1 MTFHGAKA
9 MKKLI
14 RFKGVWS
21 SLVVLLIAFT
31 PADAVAVGPVPD
43 AAVEEQA
50 LEILR
55 QASEYL
61 TQAKRF
67 SFRARV
73 TYDVEQAFGQKLQF
87 GAVQKISVRRPNRAF
102 TSILRDDGNA
112 RRVWYN
118 GHYVTLLD
126 EKENVYGTIA
136 VPGSIDATLDYVDER
151 GVVRIPVSDL
161 LYSDLS
167 FLETRAQSGIF
178 VGESRVDGVLC
189 NHLAFRNESVDW
201 QIWIEKGKR
210 PFFRKFLITY
220 KQEAGHPQFAARLDR
235 WNLSPQLPDSLFEFS
250 PPRGAERIRFLTV
263 ATPLF
268 AKEEDQR

>member
-1 MTFHGAKA
+1 MKSLIHAKWA
-9 MKKLI
+9 
-14 RFKGVWS
+14 WS
-21 SLVVLLIAFT
+21 SLVALVIAFT
-31 PADAVAVGPVPD
+31 PAASTAQDPPSDTG
-43 AAVEEQA
+43 VEEQA
-50 LEILR
+50 LKILR

-87 GAVQKISVRRPNRAF
+87 GAVQNISVRRPNRAF
-102 TSILRDDGNA
+102 ASILRDDGNA

-118 GHYVTLLD
+118 GRYVTLLE
-126 EKENVYGTIA
+126 EKENVYGTMA
-136 VPGSIDATLDYVDER
+136 VPNNIDAMLDYVEEM

-189 NHLAFRNESVDW
+189 NHLAFRNETVDW

-235 WNLSPQLPDSLFEFS
+235 WNLSPVLPDSLFAFS
-250 PPRGAERIRFLTV
+250 PPRGSERIRFLTV

-268 AKEEDQR
+268 AKEEDKK